1 MICDSCGSE
10 NVRPNVE
17 NLDLAHDLVCHDC
30 GWEFF
35 IPAETTSRTRIDA
48 VRAIVRE
55 HSAKRIDGI
64 IVDAFTARMLLAIYN
79 ALSPEARE
87 KFGKI
92 DLPRLV
98 DFGWKHVKVGS

>member
-10 NVRPNVE
+10 DVRASEE
-17 NLDLAHDLVCHDC
+17 NLDLAHDLVCFDC
-30 GWEFF
+30 GWGFF
-35 IPAETTSRTRIDA
+35 VPAEATSRSRIDA

-55 HSAKRIDGI
+55 HAAKRIDGI
-64 IVDAFTARMLLAIYN
+64 IVDAFTAGMLLAIYN

-92 DLPRLV
+92 DLSRLV
-98 DFGWKHVKVGS
+98 DFGWKHVKAGS